1 MLHLRRQGLGRV
13 STTTARSKALKGIK
27 ATPFFVLLVLLA
39 LLWGAPLLW
48 MLVTSLKHE
57 WTILTPRVSWIPNPP
72 TLANY
77 HELIDPARA
86 VNIFNSFKTS
96 LIAAVSY
103 TLLVLTTSSFA
114 AFVFARLEFRG
125 RNFLFLV
132 VLSSIMVPSDTL
144 MVPLY
149 LLMYKMNWL
158 DTYMALVLPGI
169 GNAFGV
175 FLLRQFMVSIP
186 KELQEAALVDG
197 AGYFYIFLRIIIPL
211 SKPALAT
218 LAIFSFITNWNSF
231 LWPLIVVSSDD
242 MMTLPMALV
251 QFRSSYASMDYGV
264 VMASVMVAVLFP
276 LLVFFFAQDFIIK
289 GMSRTG
295 LKG

>member
-1 MLHLRRQGLGRV
+1 VVSLGAAGGGRRTPIR
-13 STTTARSKALKGIK
+13 GIK
-27 ATPFFVLLVLLA
+27 TAPLVVLLVLLA

-48 MLVTSLKHE
+48 MLVSSLKHE
-57 WTILTPRVSWIPNPP
+57 WEILDPQIRWIPSSP
-72 TLANY
+72 TLENY
-77 HELIDPARA
+77 RELVNPARA
-86 VNIFNSFKTS
+86 VSIFKSFKTS
-96 LIAAVSY
+96 LVAAACY
-103 TLLVLTTSSFA
+103 TSLVLVTSAFA
-114 AFVFARLEFRG
+114 AFVFARLEFKG

-132 VLSSIMVPSDTL
+132 VLSSIMVPSETI

-149 LLMYKMNWL
+149 LLLYKMNWL
-158 DTYMALVLPGI
+158 DSYMALVLPGI
-169 GNAFGV
+169 ANAFGV
-175 FLLRQFMVSIP
+175 FLLRQFMLSIP
-186 KELQEAALVDG
+186 KELEEAALIDG

-231 LWPLIVVSSDD
+231 LWPLIVISSDE

-264 VMASVMVAVLFP
+264 VMASVMAAVLLP
-276 LLVFFFAQDFIIK
+276 LLVFLVAQDFIIK